1 MFCTA
6 AFAACSYKPAN
17 IPLRCRKR
25 SQSCREGTHPCSSL
39 QPQSIILQARY
50 PPNPSNITST
60 QPLPPPRTS
69 IIDQY
74 KCDYLLHRA
83 RFAST
88 CPPSSSESSDHDA
101 ALDEQTIAAMCDA
114 AKHVSETGKG
124 RGFLKLRRQQKR
136 LEVIA
141 PLSRA
146 RTEIS
151 LFLTV
156 VQSVKVAKKPKSYAQ
171 TAVNDQ
177 DEDDVVEDAE
187 PSLEGNGESKDKKS
201 FNFTG
206 DVLYSVCAASAE
218 NNTVFFS
225 QRFAGGWPAI
235 L

>member
-1 MFCTA
+1 
-6 AFAACSYKPAN
+6 
-17 IPLRCRKR
+17 
-25 SQSCREGTHPCSSL
+25 
-39 QPQSIILQARY
+39 
-50 PPNPSNITST
+50 
-60 QPLPPPRTS
+60 
-69 IIDQY
+69 
-74 KCDYLLHRA
+74 
-83 RFAST
+83 
-88 CPPSSSESSDHDA
+88 
-101 ALDEQTIAAMCDA
+101 MCDA

-151 LFLTV
+151 LFLTF

-187 PSLEGNGESKDKKS
+187 PSLEGSGESKDKKS

-218 NNTVFFS
+218 NNTGIFFS
-225 QRFAGGWPAI
+225 TFCRGMAGNSLNKPLWPGCRRPFPSATFAGVLVYLSCQI
-235 L
+235 